1 MDLLGVIHAYC
12 GEAIFHRFSM
22 SGIGYA
28 MDALTFKTSSVQISN
43 SPCDNYQGNYPLL
56 TDNGNYEVI
65 IVGSGMSGCSAAY
78 YITRNR
84 PGTKILILDGQAAPG
99 GNANR
104 DDLSPIPDI
113 ASTATAY
120 AVQPYAP
127 FLTDIYTTTIR
138 RPGSIGR
145 ITWCRPRSTVTSL
158 IVRHHM

>member
-1 MDLLGVIHAYC
+1 MIVVRGAKDPSLGVLR
-12 GEAIFHRFSM
+12 GGNVPSVFN
-22 SGIGYA
+22 IGHWLR
-28 MDALTFKTSSVQISN
+28 DGRLTFRKSSVLISS
-43 SPCDNYQGNYPLL
+43 SPCDSYSGSYPLL

-84 PGTKILILDGQAAPG
+84 PGTKILILDGQATPG

-120 AVQPYAP
+120 AVRAAVQAVRAHEPAP
-127 FLTDIYTTTIR
+127 AVHRFHDT
-138 RPGSIGR
+138 
-145 ITWCRPRSTVTSL
+145 
-158 IVRHHM
+158 